1 MGELEFSRGEVEDL
15 AQKLTSP
22 DLQLSTQEQAL
33 LLAIF
38 SAASNQVRSSD
49 APPPVTGEPTLA
61 NLHEELI
68 NAFIPGDATEFIID
82 APLLIIPPKGP
93 IIIPPEE
100 PIIIPP
106 NTTPKLC
113 WR

>member
-1 MGELEFSRGEVEDL
+1 MGELEFSRAEVEDL

-22 DLQLSTQEQAL
+22 DLQLSAQEQAL

-38 SAASNQVRSSD
+38 SAASNRVRSSD
-49 APPPVTGEPTLA
+49 APPPVRGEPTLA

-68 NAFIPGDATEFIID
+68 NAFIPGDAPEFIID
-82 APLLIIPPKGP
+82 APIIIPPKGP